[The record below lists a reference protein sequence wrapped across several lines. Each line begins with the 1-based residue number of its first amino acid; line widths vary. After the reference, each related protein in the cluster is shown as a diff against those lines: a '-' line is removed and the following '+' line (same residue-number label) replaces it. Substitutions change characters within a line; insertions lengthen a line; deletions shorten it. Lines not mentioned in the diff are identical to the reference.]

1 MKRIAVIQLIDGRLW
16 IDFRW
21 KTSDTGYLP
30 PPYSCIQ
37 VNEIVMTDEAK
48 EKVCKSA

>member
-21 KTSDTGYLP
+21 KNSDSYMP

-37 VNEIVMTDEAK
+37 VNEIIMTDEAK
-48 EKVCKSA
+48 EKICKS